1 MKLRFVSTVTL
12 TVLSAGLALTSSA
25 APGNYGVQPS
35 GLALT
40 SDAALSDMDRRL
52 SSIELDIARDKKELE
67 TIAPLHAAA
76 EKRIRARGRRL
87 YRLIRA
93 GLMPL
98 SGGFAAFVDH
108 AQKVEGLKRA
118 LGYDLVEEQRLE
130 KRGAQL
136 AALLDALA
144 KERTEL
150 SDRKGLAEA
159 AKIAIDA
166 ERGRREAFERAFA
179 SSQGPKLLPAPYG
192 SDEIVVY
199 GPSGKMPLESADP
212 SSFRARKGRL
222 TFPVSGQAEV
232 KPMQK
237 DGGPGVEITAPLGVI
252 VRAVHPGRVAFA
264 DRYGAYGQLVILDHG
279 ERCYTVSANLG
290 SIDVKVGD
298 EVSAG
303 ERLGTVGDD
312 GRGPSL
318 YFEIRIGNDK
328 VPPQAWLGL

>member
-1 MKLRFVSTVTL
+1 MKLRLSSTATL
-12 TVLSAGLALTSSA
+12 TLMTLLANGLSVSSSAAPGAGLALTSE
-25 APGNYGVQPS
+25 
-35 GLALT
+35 
-40 SDAALSDMDRRL
+40 AALSDMDRRL
-52 SSIELDIARDKKELE
+52 STIDVEITRDQKELE
-67 TIAPLHAAA
+67 SIAPLHDAA

-98 SGGFAAFVDH
+98 SGGFSAFVDH

-118 LGYDLVEEQRLE
+118 LASDLAEEQRLE
-130 KRGAQL
+130 SRGKAL
-136 AALLDALA
+136 AGALDALA
-144 KERTEL
+144 KERTDL

-159 AKIAIDA
+159 AKIAIDE
-166 ERGRREAFERAFA
+166 ERRRREAFERAFA
-179 SSQGPKLLPAPYG
+179 SSMGPKMLPGPYDG
-192 SDEIVVY
+192 NGGEIMVY

-212 SSFRARKGRL
+212 ASFKARKGRL
-222 TFPVSGQAEV
+222 TFPVTGQAEV
-232 KPMQK
+232 KAMQK
-237 DGGPGVEITAPLGVI
+237 DGGPGVEITAPLGAV

-264 DRYGAYGQLVILDHG
+264 DRYGVYGKLVILDHG
-279 ERCYTVSANLG
+279 DRCYTVSANLG
-290 SIDVKVGD
+290 TIDVKVGD
-298 EVSAG
+298 ELSAG

>member
-1 MKLRFVSTVTL
+1 MKLRLLSTVTL
-12 TVLSAGLALTSSA
+12 TVLTAGLALQSSA
-25 APGNYGVQPS
+25 APGGYGSGPT

-40 SDAALSDMDRRL
+40 SDAALSEMDRRL
-52 SSIELDIARDKKELE
+52 ATIDLDIGRDKKELE
-67 TIAPLHAAA
+67 TIAPLHTAAQA
-76 EKRIRARGRRL
+76 RIRARGRRL

-98 SGGFAAFVDH
+98 SGGFGAFVEH

-118 LGYDLVEEQRLE
+118 LASDLAEEHRLE
-130 KRGAQL
+130 TRGAQL
-136 AALLDALA
+136 ASLLDGLA

-159 AKIAIDA
+159 AKIAIDE
-166 ERGRREAFERAFA
+166 ERSRREAFERAFA
-179 SSQGPKLLPAPYG
+179 SSMGPKLLPG
-192 SDEIVVY
+192 NGDEIVVY

-212 SSFRARKGRL
+212 SSFKARKGRL

-232 KPMQK
+232 KAMQK
-237 DGGPGVEITAPLGVI
+237 DGGPGVEITAPLGAV

-279 ERCYTVSANLG
+279 DRCYTVSANLG
-290 SIDVKVGD
+290 TIDVKVGD
-298 EVSAG
+298 ELSAG

-328 VPPQAWLGL
+328 VPPQTWLGL

>member
-1 MKLRFVSTVTL
+1 MKLRLLSTVTL
-12 TVLSAGLALTSSA
+12 SVLTAGLAVTSSA
-25 APGNYGVQPS
+25 APGGYGAPT

-40 SDAALSDMDRRL
+40 SDAALSEMDRRL
-52 SSIELDIARDKKELE
+52 ATIDLDIARDKKELE
-67 TIAPLHAAA
+67 TIAPLHTAA
-76 EKRIRARGRRL
+76 EARIRARGRRL

-98 SGGFAAFVDH
+98 SGGFAAFVEH

-118 LGYDLVEEQRLE
+118 LASDLAEERRLE
-130 KRGAQL
+130 TRGAQL
-136 AALLDALA
+136 AGLLDGLA
-144 KERTEL
+144 KERTEV

-159 AKIAIDA
+159 AKIAIDE
-166 ERGRREAFERAFA
+166 ERSRREAFERAFA
-179 SSQGPKLLPAPYG
+179 SSMGPKMLPG
-192 SDEIVVY
+192 NGDEIVVY

-212 SSFRARKGRL
+212 SSFKARKGRL
-222 TFPVSGQAEV
+222 TFPVTGQAEV
-232 KPMQK
+232 KAMQK
-237 DGGPGVEITAPLGVI
+237 DGGPGVEIAAPLGAI

-279 ERCYTVSANLG
+279 DRCYTVSANLG

-298 EVSAG
+298 ELSAG

-328 VPPQAWLGL
+328 VPPQTWLGL